1 MLSRIIREKRRSFLL
16 WLCAPVLMAI
26 GILLSPWGTGA
37 AARQKAELAVSADQ
51 MGDGCCWQFTL
62 KQNFGMK
69 GNIVKV
75 VAKVVTPGAT
85 VTAAGNPWPTPPTW
99 DSTSITWT
107 MPTPDGLNPVE
118 TVTACFNSP
127 LTQTINLVFIGYDAQ
142 GNTTPLLAE
151 RVTVQASACTRCR
164 VAPCRRPMQIVYE
177 AGRVDDYVQ
186 PVDPASPRPALKTF
200 LTNLGGTPADFD
212 DYSGNNHFIHTFG
225 NLPSNIIAA
234 TLEIKMA
241 AAGPISSNDALHLDF
256 NGTKFAWGRYI
267 GTGGSSS
274 TSGAEGLLPTP
285 WKFESEHTFTLDLA
299 ELPNEDGSIT
309 CLLPS
314 LNADRALDIYVQDD
328 TMIDYARLTITVCPC
343 ETPAL
348 TLTAGAEDE
357 FALPIEKATRGAQLD
372 ALLAATQ
379 WKDFDNTNTN
389 LSFGHTFSGLP
400 GGIVRAQL
408 EIHLKPVGDA
418 DNDALHLN
426 LKSPGGPTQ
435 FSWGTYIKDLP
446 GANGIWAGNQP
457 TTFVLDLANLPAGL
471 PGSQT
476 NIIGALAD
484 GTLDVYVQDDTV
496 VDYIKLRIWTCP
508 LIRISHD
515 LPVDN
520 N

>member
-1 MLSRIIREKRRSFLL
+1 MLSRIIRERRRSFLL
-16 WLCAPVLMAI
+16 LFSLAMVVAI
-26 GILLSPWGTGA
+26 GILSSPWGTGEA
-37 AARQKAELAVSADQ
+37 AGPKAELSVSADQ

-62 KQNFGMK
+62 KQNSGQK
-69 GNIVKV
+69 GNVVKV
-75 VAKVVTPGAT
+75 VARVMTPGAT
-85 VTAAGNPWPTPPTW
+85 VTAAGNPWATPPTW
-99 DSTSITWT
+99 DATSITWT

-118 TVTACFNSP
+118 MVTACFNSP
-127 LTQTINLVFIGYDAQ
+127 MTQTINLVFIGYDAL
-142 GNTTPLLAE
+142 GNTSPLLAE
-151 RVTVQASACTRCR
+151 RVTVQAAACARCR

-177 AGRVDDYVQ
+177 AGRVDNYTA
-186 PVDPASPRPALKTF
+186 PIDPASPRPALKTF
-200 LTNLGGTPADFD
+200 LANLGGTPADFD

-234 TLEIKMA
+234 KLEIKMA
-241 AAGPISSNDALHLDF
+241 ATGSSPGNDALHLDF

-267 GTGGSSS
+267 GTGGSST

-285 WKFESEHTFTLDLA
+285 WKFESEQTFTLDLA

-343 ETPAL
+343 ETPAR
-348 TLTAGAEDE
+348 TLTAGADDD
-357 FALPIEKATRGAQLD
+357 FALPIETATRGAQLD
-372 ALLAATQ
+372 AIRAPGQ
-379 WKDFDNTNTN
+379 WKDFDNANID
-389 LSFGHTFSGLP
+389 LGFGHTFSGLP

-408 EIHLKPVGDA
+408 EIRMRPIGGA
-418 DNDALHLN
+418 DNDALHLD
-426 LKSPGGPTQ
+426 LKSPGGPTR
-435 FSWGTYIKDLP
+435 FNWGTFIKDLP
-446 GANGIWAGNQP
+446 GANGIWSGNQP

-471 PGSQT
+471 AGSQT

-484 GTLDVYVQDDTV
+484 GTIDVYVQDDTV
-496 VDYIKLRIWTCP
+496 VDYIKLRVWTCP